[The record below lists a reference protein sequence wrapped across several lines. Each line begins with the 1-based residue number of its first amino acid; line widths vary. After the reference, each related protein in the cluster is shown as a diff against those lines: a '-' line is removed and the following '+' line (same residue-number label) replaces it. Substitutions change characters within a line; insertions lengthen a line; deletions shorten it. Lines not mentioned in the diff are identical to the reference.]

1 MCYPKLNMVHLLYI
15 ENSISRLRESAR
27 ITDVT
32 LKRKQL
38 HWKQSLFTSA
48 QMLSDY
54 WQQTYRVLSATDFW
68 SSERKW
74 SLHWLEVTAK
84 PPQARPPETAW
95 PENRTQLSSLWIC
108 DCPCFHILIMIW
120 RPLEEKRTKENVSI
134 GEINSHSDVCLREI
148 FKPFK
153 MLLLISLWWYSI
165 NN

>member
-1 MCYPKLNMVHLLYI
+1 M
-15 ENSISRLRESAR
+15 S
-27 ITDVT
+27 
-32 LKRKQL
+32 
-38 HWKQSLFTSA
+38 HWKESSYTESSKKAYCRQLLFTSA

-74 SLHWLEVTAK
+74 SLHWLEVTVK

-108 DCPCFHILIMIW
+108 DCPCFCILIMDCNDMKIF
-120 RPLEEKRTKENVSI
+120 RGEKKDRKHVST
-134 GEINSHSDVCLREI
+134 GDINSHSDMCLREI

-153 MLLLISLWWYSI
+153 NASLNLFVVI
-165 NN
+165 FNK